1 MKLALQL
8 QFLTVQLQTVTKVV
22 ISPIPCI
29 FYACDTLGVAQDTTR
44 TSIITVA
51 LKPFR

>member
-8 QFLTVQLQTVTKVV
+8 QFLTVQLQTVTKMAT
-22 ISPIPCI
+22 SPIPHI
-29 FYACDTLGVAQDTTR
+29 FYACDTLGVAQNTTR
-44 TSIITVA
+44 TFIVRVT